1 MCLYCFKI
9 VISKNIKIYIIYANY
24 WIFAFLM
31 GILHFFNIVKNGH
44 YLDVVL
50 FCVLFV
56 LVGKLSYDKI
66 KNENAK
72 IIRTACCISI
82 TLEILSL
89 VIVVQDIRGCFS
101 NSYSYVFID
110 SSFCISKKKHC
121 RIKVNES
128 RNDNEKENNK
138 WYIGWIIFPALVL
151 DRKKIYHIA
160 CYTIGI

>member
-1 MCLYCFKI
+1 MERLLLFCGVWIII
-9 VISKNIKIYIIYANY
+9 VPILFQNSYFEEHKKYILSMQI
-24 WIFAFLM
+24 IGFFAFLM
-31 GILHFFNIVKNGH
+31 GILHFFNIVKKGH

-56 LVGKLSYDKI
+56 WVGKLSYDKI

-72 IIRTACCISI
+72 IIRTACCI
-82 TLEILSL
+82 
-89 VIVVQDIRGCFS
+89 S

-128 RNDNEKENNK
+128 RNDNEK
-138 WYIGWIIFPALVL
+138 
-151 DRKKIYHIA
+151 RKQ
-160 CYTIGI
+160 

>member
-1 MCLYCFKI
+1 MERILLFCGVWIII
-9 VISKNIKIYIIYANY
+9 VPILFQNSYFEEQKKYTLSMQIIG
-24 WIFAFLM
+24 FFTFLM

-89 VIVVQDIRGCFS
+89 VIVVQDIREVASAIVILTCS
-101 NSYSYVFID
+101 LIALSVFQ
-110 SSFCISKKKHC
+110 K
-121 RIKVNES
+121 
-128 RNDNEKENNK
+128 RN
-138 WYIGWIIFPALVL
+138 
-151 DRKKIYHIA
+151 IA
-160 CYTIGI
+160 E

>member
-1 MCLYCFKI
+1 MERILLFCGVWIII
-9 VISKNIKIYIIYANY
+9 VPILFQNSYFEEHKKYTLSMQIIGFF
-24 WIFAFLM
+24 FAFLM

-89 VIVVQDIRGCFS
+89 VIVVQDIREVASAIVILTCS
-101 NSYSYVFID
+101 LIALSVFQ
-110 SSFCISKKKHC
+110 K
-121 RIKVNES
+121 
-128 RNDNEKENNK
+128 RN
-138 WYIGWIIFPALVL
+138 
-151 DRKKIYHIA
+151 IA
-160 CYTIGI
+160 E

>member
-1 MCLYCFKI
+1 MQ
-9 VISKNIKIYIIYANY
+9 IIGF
-24 WIFAFLM
+24 FAFLM
-31 GILHFFNIVKNGH
+31 GILHFFNIVKKGH

-89 VIVVQDIRGCFS
+89 VIVVQDIREVASAIVILTCS
-101 NSYSYVFID
+101 LIALSVFQKETLQN
-110 SSFCISKKKHC
+110 KKSMKAEMVM
-121 RIKVNES
+121 K
-128 RNDNEKENNK
+128 KENNK
-138 WYIGWIIFPALVL
+138 WYIGWIIFPARYLIE
-151 DRKKIYHIA
+151 KIYHIA